1 MSNIVENNNNFTNY
15 LQIWSKY
22 IFVDEVPEIPPELT
36 EAASTT
42 TFKNADE
49 SEYTVR
55 IFQKS
60 DHELDYNYLIH
71 LSNFQLTKEFRQGKS
86 WLFNYD
92 ENEESIRQIILPN
105 MTASR
110 KYQITFSDGSYEI
123 PYTSI
128 DPKFNFE
135 DCRLEVGLDFDKL
148 YFTGWLYIGKSL
160 QDVLKISLPPFSDT
174 TQLLKNSETGNLVSF
189 HVNQATRYELPS
201 DTFTDTEDSHT
212 IITTNILNQAL
223 NSFGDLDEGE
233 YW

>member
-1 MSNIVENNNNFTNY
+1 
-15 LQIWSKY
+15 
-22 IFVDEVPEIPPELT
+22 
-36 EAASTT
+36 
-42 TFKNADE
+42 
-49 SEYTVR
+49 
-55 IFQKS
+55 
-60 DHELDYNYLIH
+60 
-71 LSNFQLTKEFRQGKS
+71 
-86 WLFNYD
+86 
-92 ENEESIRQIILPN
+92 

-110 KYQITFSDGSYEI
+110 KYQITFSNGSYEI

-174 TQLLKNSETGNLVSF
+174 TQLLKNSETGDLVSF